1 MSTTLAA
8 IFLMFGNLD
17 ADHLII
23 FVVGYSVVFA
33 SLALLWF
40 VFQNLPTILNLKL
53 PRFGKEKEVTPAIE
67 TKIQDMTGEET
78 AAISAA
84 IYLFLEELHDE
95 EHTVLTIDKIS
106 KRYSPWS
113 SKIYSV
119 TNGLNKRF

>member
-8 IFLMFGNLD
+8 IFLMFGNLG

-23 FVVGYSVVFA
+23 FVVGYTVVFA

-40 VFQNLPTILNLKL
+40 VFQNLPTLLNIRL
-53 PRFGKEKEVTPAIE
+53 PRFGKAKEVAPQVESTN
-67 TKIQDMTGEET
+67 QHMTGEET

-84 IYLFLEELHDE
+84 IYLFLEELHDD
-95 EHTVLTIDKIS
+95 EHTVLTIEKIS